1 MPGRT
6 GRGRAAMAFADMRR
20 RCRATST
27 TGTALPDQSTQHSET
42 NMKQAPDNN
51 SIDPQQQRR
60 SRFTLL
66 GVLLVFVAP
75 ILLAVYLQSDL
86 TDYSPAATT
95 NSGLL
100 LDPPIPVNAWEPRQ
114 NELGRPLWT
123 LLVYTPEPCVDGCI
137 EHFSWLQ
144 QLQLALGR
152 HADQLTLELIG
163 VAPDAEQ
170 AAQLTELGVTEVHLL
185 DATEPLTLAAEMAV
199 DEQQRQPWQTLLL
212 DPNGY
217 FVLRYDHNA
226 DITGMRK
233 DIDRLIRQ
241 SNKAQ
246 GLN

>member
-1 MPGRT
+1 MKHEPHKT
-6 GRGRAAMAFADMRR
+6 PATAA
-20 RCRATST
+20 S
-27 TGTALPDQSTQHSET
+27 
-42 NMKQAPDNN
+42 
-51 SIDPQQQRR
+51 QQRK

-66 GVLLVFVAP
+66 AVLLIFVAP

-86 TDYSPAATT
+86 TDYRPTQTT

-100 LDPPIPVNAWEPRQ
+100 LDPPIPINAWELRA
-114 NELGRPLWT
+114 NELGWPLWT
-123 LLVYTPEPCVDGCI
+123 LMVYSPQPCVDACI

-144 QLQLALGR
+144 QLKLALGR
-152 HADQLTLELIG
+152 HEDQLTLELIG
-163 VAPDAEQ
+163 VEPAPEEAALLAEM
-170 AAQLTELGVTEVHLL
+170 GVETIHLL
-185 DATEPLTLAAEMAV
+185 ADENPLTLAAEMAIG
-199 DEQQRQPWQTLLL
+199 EMGRQRWQTLLL

-217 FVLRYDHNA
+217 FVLRYDQNA

>member
-1 MPGRT
+1 MLSK
-6 GRGRAAMAFADMRR
+6 
-20 RCRATST
+20 CRATNT
-27 TGTALPDQSTQHSET
+27 TDNSLPDQSTQHSET
-42 NMKQAPDNN
+42 NMKQTTEN
-51 SIDPQQQRR
+51 SQRIDPQQQRR

-86 TDYSPAATT
+86 TDYSPAVTT

-114 NELGRPLWT
+114 NALGRPLWT
-123 LLVYTPEPCVDGCI
+123 LLVYSPEACVDACI

-170 AAQLTELGVTEVHLL
+170 AAQLAELGVAEAHLL
-185 DATEPLTLAAEMAV
+185 ADEVPLTLAAELAV
-199 DEQQRQPWQTLLL
+199 DEQQQQPWQTLLL

>member
-1 MPGRT
+1 M
-6 GRGRAAMAFADMRR
+6 
-20 RCRATST
+20 
-27 TGTALPDQSTQHSET
+27 QQEHSKES
-42 NMKQAPDNN
+42 Q
-51 SIDPQQQRR
+51 IDPKIDPGQQRK
-60 SRFTLL
+60 SRFTLV
-66 GVLLVFVAP
+66 GVLLIFVAP

-86 TDYSPAATT
+86 TDYSPAETT

-100 LDPPIPVNAWEPRQ
+100 LKPPVPVNAFEARV

-123 LLVYTPEPCVDGCI
+123 LLVYSPQPCVDNCI

-144 QLQLALGR
+144 QLHLALGR
-152 HADQLTLELIG
+152 HEDQLAIELAG
-163 VAPDAEQ
+163 VAPSAAEAEQ
-170 AAQLTELGVTEVHLL
+170 LRELGVQMVHVLSNE
-185 DATEPLTLAAEMAV
+185 TPLTLAADMAV
-199 DEQQRQPWQTLLL
+199 DDMGRQQWQTLLL

-217 FVLRYDHNA
+217 FVLRYDENA